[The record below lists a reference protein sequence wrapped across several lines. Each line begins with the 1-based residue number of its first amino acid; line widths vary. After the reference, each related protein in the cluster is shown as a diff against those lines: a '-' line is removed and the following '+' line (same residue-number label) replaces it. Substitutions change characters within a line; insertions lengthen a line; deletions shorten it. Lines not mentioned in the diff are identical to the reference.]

1 MKFGFVFPIGDAR
14 TAVEFAEAAELAGW
28 DGFFVPDTVW
38 GYDPWVML
46 TAVAMRTERI
56 RLGPMITPLSR
67 RRPWKVASE
76 TATLDNL
83 SGGRLILSVG
93 LGAPDTGFANFGEA
107 TDRQTR
113 AELLDEGLAIIAGL
127 WQGQPFNFQGKHYQ
141 VQQTDFFP
149 PPPPAQQPRIPV
161 WVVGAWPRPK
171 SMARA
176 LRWDGVLPAK
186 MNPDSTFSLLT
197 PDDVRQMTAYI
208 AAQRTAATPFDIVLE
223 GETPGDDPAAAAGI
237 VAPLQEAGVTW
248 WLESRWQAAG
258 LEEVLTRIKQGP
270 PLLV

>member
-1 MKFGFVFPIGDAR
+1 MKFGFVFPLGDAR
-14 TAVEFAEAAELAGW
+14 TAATFAEAAESAGW

-38 GYDPWVML
+38 GYDPWVTL

-93 LGAPDTGFANFGEA
+93 LGAPDTGFANFGEI

-113 AELLDEGLAIIAGL
+113 AELLDESLAIVAGL

-161 WVVGAWPRPK
+161 WVVGAWPKPK

-176 LRWDGVLPAK
+176 LQWDGVLPAK
-186 MNPDSTFSLLT
+186 INPDRTFALLT
-197 PDDVRQMTAYI
+197 PDDVRQMAAYI
-208 AAQRTAATPFDIVLE
+208 AAHRPTAAPFDIVLE
-223 GETPGDDPAAAAGI
+223 GETPGEDAAAAANT
-237 VAPLQEAGVTW
+237 VAPLQKTGVTW
-248 WLESRWQAAG
+248 WLESRWQAAT
-258 LEEVLTRIKQGP
+258 LDEVLTRIQQGP
-270 PLLV
+270 PPL